1 MPISPFLPLHS
12 LQSTSTAVI
21 SLPLKKKK
29 KEEEALPPFH
39 FICEETGAQRG
50 YKISPR

>member
-21 SLPLKKKK
+21 SLPLKKN
-29 KEEEALPPFH
+29 KEEKGLPPFH